1 MEDGRIVGGGSL
13 FPNQEGAFV
22 WLDSADLGAMLMVV
36 SLIEER
42 MADSDRREAVS
53 VRGSTPQDW
62 E

>member
-1 MEDGRIVGGGSL
+1 L